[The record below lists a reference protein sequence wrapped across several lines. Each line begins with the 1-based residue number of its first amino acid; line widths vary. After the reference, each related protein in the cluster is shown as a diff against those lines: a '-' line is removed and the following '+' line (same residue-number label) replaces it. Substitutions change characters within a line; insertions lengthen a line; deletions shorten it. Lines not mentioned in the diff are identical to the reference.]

1 MIVVHIPGLRLKSPL
16 NNSQGITRGAAMG
29 EAARR
34 KKTRF
39 LAKQL
44 TIDAIR
50 NAPPSIVLGGRVVF
64 GVRIIRIA
72 PRPLDTDNLAAAAKS
87 VRDGVADAL
96 GCGDAQQGDFWT
108 YRPENQ
114 GRGVYAVRVEILEHG
129 DT

>member
-1 MIVVHIPGLRLKSPL
+1 MAVI
-16 NNSQGITRGAAMG
+16 
-29 EAARR
+29 
-34 KKTRF
+34 
-39 LAKQL
+39 
-44 TIDAIR
+44 
-50 NAPPSIVLGGRVVF
+50 

-96 GCGDAQQGDFWT
+96 GCGDAQQGDFWK
-108 YRPENQ
+108 YAAESQ